1 MKKNHSE
8 EFKTLWTRHRT
19 NRLPLVFTVLVRMFI
34 ALMFIFYICN
44 YLTRFKNALLIV
56 IAIGLLTLMILS
68 RSMKHR
74 SITLERLF
82 VQNLRSREIA
92 AQVNGQRKPRFEGHL
107 LDRDIHIGEFEI
119 TENSLWAGKSLNKLQ
134 LRNRFG
140 THVSSI
146 LRGTQRLN
154 IPKGNTIIFPNDKIQ
169 VIGNDQQL
177 AAISAAMRQEVK
189 AEDYDIEKR
198 EILLRQ
204 ILLSDNNPFIGKALT
219 ESGIRDKY
227 NCMVVGV
234 DEGQPQITLI
244 NPAHILQAGD
254 IIWLVGEKENIK
266 QIRIA
271 NGEEEKK

>member
-1 MKKNHSE
+1 M
-8 EFKTLWTRHRT
+8 
-19 NRLPLVFTVLVRMFI
+19 
-34 ALMFIFYICN
+34 
-44 YLTRFKNALLIV
+44 
-56 IAIGLLTLMILS
+56 
-68 RSMKHR
+68 
-74 SITLERLF
+74 
-82 VQNLRSREIA
+82 
-92 AQVNGQRKPRFEGHL
+92 
-107 LDRDIHIGEFEI
+107 
-119 TENSLWAGKSLNKLQ
+119 
-134 LRNRFG
+134 
-140 THVSSI
+140 
-146 LRGTQRLN
+146 N

-189 AEDYDIEKR
+189 AEDYDIENR

>member
-1 MKKNHSE
+1 
-8 EFKTLWTRHRT
+8 
-19 NRLPLVFTVLVRMFI
+19 
-34 ALMFIFYICN
+34 MFIFYICN

-56 IAIGLLTLMILS
+56 IAIGLLALMILS

-119 TENSLWAGKSLNKLQ
+119 KENSLWAGKSLNKLQ